1 MALAMVEDITGL
13 LETYLINIVN
23 LFIYLCLIN

>member
-23 LFIYLCLIN
+23 LFICA